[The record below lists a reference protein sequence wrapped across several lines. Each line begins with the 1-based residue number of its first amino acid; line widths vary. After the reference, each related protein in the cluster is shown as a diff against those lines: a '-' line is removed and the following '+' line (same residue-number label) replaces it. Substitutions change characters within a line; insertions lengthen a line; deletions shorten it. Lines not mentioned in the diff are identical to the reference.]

1 MYCDPGKESKKL
13 FKRFVTLS
21 VTTLRPQDFHSNC
34 QVQFFQYVL
43 GVLHFTEL
51 SGVRGGCGG
60 SSGRSSK
67 IQDILYII

>member
-51 SGVRGGCGG
+51 RGSLPKSVPLDFG
-60 SSGRSSK
+60 
-67 IQDILYII
+67 LEETFAL